1 MTDPIPTRRPLPAAR
16 RPSSPPRRRG
26 FSVMELIVA
35 LAISAML
42 LSASLVALDA
52 SFKAYQRTTEE
63 ASTHAVSRLAMH
75 RMLALIRTAAWV
87 GPLPENP
94 LDDERHSDEIT
105 VRTRDGRTVTI
116 RLDGE
121 SDRLMLA
128 VAAAGEGDES
138 AEPDATE
145 EFELLGGVSA
155 RTLADG
161 SEVPPFRL
169 QYEDGWRV
177 VRVTVDLSIR
187 PDAARAAAIDH
198 AAGEEI
204 RLVGSAS
211 PR

>member
-1 MTDPIPTRRPLPAAR
+1 MTRIHHRPATLPSHSIRRRAAAA
-16 RPSSPPRRRG
+16 RRRG

-75 RMLALIRTAAWV
+75 RMLALVRTAEWV
-87 GPLPENP
+87 GPLPESP
-94 LDDERHSDEIT
+94 LDQERHSDEIT
-105 VRTRDGRTVTI
+105 VRTRDGRTVNI
-116 RLDGE
+116 RFDDEG
-121 SDRLMLA
+121 DRLLLA
-128 VAAAGEGDES
+128 VASAGDEGG
-138 AEPDATE
+138 EPE
-145 EFELLGGVSA
+145 EFELLGGVST
-155 RTLADG
+155 RTLPDG
-161 SEVPPFRL
+161 SPVPPFRL

-177 VRVTVDLSIR
+177 TRVTVDLSIR
-187 PDAARAAAIDH
+187 PDAARTAAIAH
-198 AAGEEI
+198 ESGEEI